1 MCSEGGIL
9 TRGYAPS
16 LRLEQSDSVLFSLLR
31 FLPNKDRLFFFE
43 LLLQLLVLLLMS
55 FKKCLP
61 FFCHSVPLPGTSWL
75 IGDSH
80 FYKPLFEGRVE
91 IEFPE

>member
-1 MCSEGGIL
+1 MPDYVIL
-9 TRGYAPS
+9 SP
-16 LRLEQSDSVLFSLLR
+16 
-31 FLPNKDRLFFFE
+31 LPHQDRLFFFE

-91 IEFPE
+91 ISLSEMLVIL